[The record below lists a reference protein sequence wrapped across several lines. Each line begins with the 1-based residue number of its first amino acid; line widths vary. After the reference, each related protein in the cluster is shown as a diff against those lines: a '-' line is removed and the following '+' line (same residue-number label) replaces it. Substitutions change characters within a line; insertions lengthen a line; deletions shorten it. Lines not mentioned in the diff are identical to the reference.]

1 MLSNPDLVEDV
12 QLIDVREPWEEETA
26 SLPFFRLF
34 PLSKLQVWG
43 PSIAEQLDPSRE
55 TLVLCHHGVRS
66 MQVATFLVS
75 NAGFTNVKNV
85 TSGIH
90 AYSTQVDASV
100 QIY

>member
-1 MLSNPDLVEDV
+1 MATACMDAATAGQVEDV

-66 MQVATFLVS
+66 MQVATVRLRC
-75 NAGFTNVKNV
+75 GR
-85 TSGIH
+85 H
-90 AYSTQVDASV
+90 QC
-100 QIY
+100 